1 MIKKIDHVAMV
12 VKETDKSVAL
22 FSSMFGFEVVE
33 TRPDLE
39 GGFKSTLLSKADVI
53 LELIEPTAP
62 QGPIQNFLQ
71 KRGGGLH
78 HISIQVADLDEEI
91 AHLKTLGVQLVSDV
105 PLQINDD
112 TRLVFIHPRSTD
124 GLMIELIERK

>member
-12 VKETDKSVAL
+12 VKDAGKSVAL
-22 FSSMFGFEVVE
+22 FSSLFGFEVVE
-33 TRPDLE
+33 TRPDPE
-39 GGFKSTLLSKADVI
+39 GGFKSTLLSKAEVI

-62 QGPIQNFLQ
+62 QGPIQNFIQ

>member
-53 LELIEPTAP
+53 LELIEPTAQ